1 MPRVRYFTL
10 VDDRLE
16 RVAQQRVFDA
26 WSGRKP
32 WDDTH
37 GNHEDRLVE
46 AVFDDAD
53 RLVRVD
59 FIRIAVR
66 DSWITSDAR
75 HRAAC
80 AKSGWRGQPG
90 GRLSPGRLA
99 ADHLAANGC
108 GLGLDHHGR
117 AVRRRWLVGMSE
129 QLGLPV
135 RHLLRQYASTLN
147 NLWNRFRGSGGG
159 GH

>member
-66 DSWITSDAR
+66 DGWITSDAR

-80 AKSGWRGQPG
+80 AKVAGADSPEADYHLEGWPPTIWPQMAVALDSIITGVRCGAG
-90 GRLSPGRLA
+90 G
-99 ADHLAANGC
+99 
-108 GLGLDHHGR
+108 
-117 AVRRRWLVGMSE
+117 LVGMSE

-147 NLWNRFRGSGGG
+147 NL
-159 GH
+159 